1 MMMKTIHL
9 TINSLKMKKIKQ
21 LLIEANGDPIAIFL
35 IIWGAF
41 LAGLTVFCSVY
52 LIYAAVTGQI
62 NFSNVQIF

>member
-1 MMMKTIHL
+1 
-9 TINSLKMKKIKQ
+9 MKKIKN
-21 LLIEANGDPIAIFL
+21 LLIEANGDPIAMFL
-35 IIWGAF
+35 IIWGVF

>member
-1 MMMKTIHL
+1 
-9 TINSLKMKKIKQ
+9 MKKIKQ

-35 IIWGAF
+35 IIWGVF
-41 LAGLTVFCSVY
+41 LTGLTVFCSVY